1 MMTKRSEKTKE
12 KEKRPNTT
20 RPIRKYKREAHH
32 SPTIKAQM
40 VKNASP
46 QRQNIATCLAVSKGE
61 PGDSEAETPST
72 LPAPKL
78 PSDLKDKPALNGALE
93 AIACRRQSQPSN
105 TEEAIAC
112 RKKAG
117 QVAAEEADA
126 CQNRSPITGSQS
138 RRRNQ
143 QNLELL
149 SSTPL

>member
-1 MMTKRSEKTKE
+1 M
-12 KEKRPNTT
+12 PNTT

-78 PSDLKDKPALNGALE
+78 PSD
-93 AIACRRQSQPSN
+93 
-105 TEEAIAC
+105 
-112 RKKAG
+112 
-117 QVAAEEADA
+117 V
-126 CQNRSPITGSQS
+126 
-138 RRRNQ
+138 
-143 QNLELL
+143 
-149 SSTPL
+149 